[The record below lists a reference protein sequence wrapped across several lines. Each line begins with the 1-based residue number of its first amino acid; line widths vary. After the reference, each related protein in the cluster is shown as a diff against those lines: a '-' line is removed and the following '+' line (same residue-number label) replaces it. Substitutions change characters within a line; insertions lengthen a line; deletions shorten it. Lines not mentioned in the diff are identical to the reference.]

1 MSEHIT
7 KKDIVIDFMKQCS
20 LEVTPNAAKKIN
32 SFPQILDKN
41 STVFVTFLSGSS
53 FNDTLSTVKQLYND
67 GMRPVPHLA
76 ARAIPNKAFLEE
88 NLKILQGE
96 YGVDEILLIGGALSQ
111 PIGDFSSSI
120 EILRTGLFEK
130 YGINKIGLAGHP
142 EGTQDFSKQELSK
155 AIIEKN
161 QYAEQS
167 PIDFYITTQFCF
179 EAEPI
184 IKWDQ
189 YMRQEYGNKLP
200 IHIGIPGLASIKML
214 IRHARACGIG
224 NSMRVLTKQAANITK
239 LLSVN
244 TPDRLVYELAL
255 YCAKNPECGIKQ
267 THLYPLGGLIK
278 SVEWLYDV
286 QNGNFIINDKL
297 DGFSVISK
305 N

>member
-7 KKDIVIDFMKQCS
+7 KKNIVIDFMKQCS

-32 SFPQILDKN
+32 SFQQILDKN
-41 STVFVTFLSGSS
+41 STMFVTFLSGSS
-53 FNDTLSTVKQLYND
+53 FDDTLKTVKQLHND
-67 GMRPVPHLA
+67 GMRSVPHLA

-96 YGVDEILLIGGALSQ
+96 YDVDEILLIGGALSQ

-130 YGINKIGLAGHP
+130 YGIEKVGLAGHP
-142 EGTQDFSKQELSK
+142 EGAPDFSKQKLSK
-155 AIIEKN
+155 AIRDKN
-161 QYAEQS
+161 KYAEQS

-179 EAEPI
+179 ESEPI

-200 IHIGIPGLASIKML
+200 IHIGIPGLASIKTL
-214 IRHARACGIG
+214 IRHAQACGIG
-224 NSMRVLTKQAANITK
+224 NSIRVLTKQAANITK
-239 LLSVN
+239 LLNVK
-244 TPDRLVYELAL
+244 TPDKLVYDLAI

-267 THLYPLGGLIK
+267 THLYPLGSLIK
-278 SVEWLYDV
+278 SVEWLNGV
-286 QNGNFIINDKL
+286 QNGDFIINDKY
-297 DGFSVISK
+297 DGFRVISK